1 MRTLNVTQYGG
12 PEVLQIAEAPEPA
25 ATEGQ
30 VRVRMQAAAVN
41 PVDLLTRQGFMAGL
55 TPGIEF
61 PFTLGFDVA
70 GVLLDDAGS
79 LVAGQRVVGLLPWL
93 ARPGLGSNAEVVSVD
108 PAWLAPLPDE
118 VGWAVAGTLPVNA
131 MAAHQALEL
140 AGPSSWS
147 DQTVLVTGA
156 GGAVGAF
163 AVQLAVARGARVL
176 ATASAYDEEF
186 VAGLGAEVISRG
198 PSEAVV
204 ARVARL
210 VPDGVDV
217 LFDTAGIGA
226 GILPATRGH
235 GVFVAPSPPLA
246 PAPERGVRVEAVD
259 SRPDADVLGAIAKE
273 VASGGIVSRVADFV
287 PLADARSAHE
297 RAAAG
302 GLRGKIVLDFS

>member
-1 MRTLNVTQYGG
+1 MRSLNVTAYGG
-12 PEVLQIAEAPEPA
+12 PEVLEIAEVPEPT
-25 ATEGQ
+25 ATDGQ

-41 PVDLLTRQGFMAGL
+41 PVDQLTRQGFMAGL

-70 GVLLDDAGS
+70 GILLDDAGS
-79 LVAGQRVVGLLPWL
+79 LAAGQRVVGLLPWL

-118 VGWAVAGTLPVNA
+118 IDWAVAGTLPVNA
-131 MAAHQALEL
+131 LAAHQALEL
-140 AGPSSWS
+140 AGPASWS

-186 VAGLGAEVISRG
+186 VAGLGAEVITRG
-198 PSEAVV
+198 PAEEMVD
-204 ARVARL
+204 RVTSL
-210 VPDGVDV
+210 VPGGVDV

-226 GILPATRGH
+226 AILPATRDA

-246 PAPERGVRVEAVD
+246 PASERGVRVEAVD
-259 SRPDADVLGAIAKE
+259 SKPDADVLGSIAKE
-273 VASGGIVSRVADFV
+273 VASGALVSRVADFV
-287 PLADARSAHE
+287 PLAQARSAHH